1 MIRTGFPFWKSCFFT
16 VFLSG
21 RRLKKETFGVRI
33 RKKKVLKSKKNW
45 RINYEKT
52 SFSNYGSRNGKRYG
66 GLKQIDPVD
75 KEGHI
80 IMDFPCLMQ
89 KEPDLRRLF
98 LL

>member
-1 MIRTGFPFWKSCFFT
+1 M
-16 VFLSG
+16 
-21 RRLKKETFGVRI
+21 KKP
-33 RKKKVLKSKKNW
+33 VLV
-45 RINYEKT
+45 IMAAGM
-52 SFSNYGSRNGKRYG
+52 GSRYG